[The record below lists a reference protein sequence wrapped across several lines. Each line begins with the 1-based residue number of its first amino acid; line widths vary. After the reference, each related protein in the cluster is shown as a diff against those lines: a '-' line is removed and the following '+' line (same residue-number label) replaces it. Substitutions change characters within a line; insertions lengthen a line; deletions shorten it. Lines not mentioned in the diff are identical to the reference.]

1 MTIAGK
7 IIDVH
12 KRRIYPGV
20 VTVSDG
26 RIESVTETEEGP
38 DLYIMPGLV
47 DAHVHIESSMMVPS
61 HFAVAAVRHGT
72 VAVVADPHEIANVL
86 GRKGVEFM
94 LDNAEKVPLKTV
106 FGAPSCVPATQSES
120 AGAKITASDIKEML
134 EEGRV
139 KFLAEMMNFPG
150 VIYDDAEVYNKL
162 EAAKIAGVPIDGHA
176 PGLTGEE
183 LRKYI
188 NAGIS
193 TDHECTSIEEALE
206 KISCG
211 MKILIREGSA
221 AKNLET
227 LAPLLNYYPDEV
239 MLCTDDLHPETLAK
253 GHINALVARLI
264 AMGYDM
270 FNVIRAAS
278 ENAIRHYGIKAG
290 LLRPGD
296 PADFIIT
303 EHPARMNV
311 LETWINGECVYKN
324 GQTLFS
330 PGEVEKVNKFRC
342 TRLLQDE
349 IRVINEGG
357 KINVI
362 VARDGDLIT
371 DAEIVR
377 TGEEQFVT
385 ANPESDF
392 LKIVVKERYNDR
404 PPSVAFIHGFG
415 LKHGAIATSVAH
427 DSHNIIAVGTSDRDI
442 VTAINMIVDA
452 GGGMCVVSDE
462 SQEILKLPVA
472 GIMSD
477 LPVTAMASRYEKLSE
492 TARMIGSKLDAPFM
506 TLSFMALLVIPKL
519 KISDRGLFDGL
530 AFRHIPLFV
539 PNPHNIFKP

>member
-1 MTIAGK
+1 MNIAGK

-20 VTVSDG
+20 VTVIDG
-26 RIESVTETEEGP
+26 RIESIAETDESP
-38 DLYIMPGLV
+38 DLYIMPGLA

-72 VAVVADPHEIANVL
+72 VAVVADPHEIANVM
-86 GRKGVEFM
+86 GRQGVEFM
-94 LDNAEKVPLKTV
+94 LDNAEKIPMKMI

-120 AGAKITASDIKEML
+120 AGAKITASDIREML

-206 KISCG
+206 KISGG

-253 GHINALVARLI
+253 GHINTLVARLI

-278 ENAIRHYGIKAG
+278 ANTIRHYGIKAG
-290 LLRPGD
+290 LLRPGE
-296 PADFIIT
+296 PADFIIIDD
-303 EHPARMNV
+303 PARMNI
-311 LETWINGECVYKN
+311 LETWINGECVYRN

-330 PGEVEKVNKFRC
+330 PGEVEKVNKFKC

-362 VARDGDLIT
+362 VARNGDLIT

-385 ANPESDF
+385 ANPETDF

-404 PPSVAFIHGFG
+404 PPSVAFIRGFG

-427 DSHNIIAVGTSDRDI
+427 DSHNIIAVGTNDRDI
-442 VTAINMIVDA
+442 VNAINMIVDA
-452 GGGMCVVSDE
+452 AGGMCVVSDE
-462 SQEILKLPVA
+462 GQEILKLPVA

-492 TARMIGSKLDAPFM
+492 TARSLGSKLDAPFM

-519 KISDRGLFDGL
+519 KLSDRGLFDGL

-539 PNPHNIFKP
+539 PDPYSRFRA